1 MRKSDSANPFSKL
14 KGVTQVIVKL
24 PFGTRLVLAIM
35 HLAVITLGF
44 LIMLLVMSF
53 NVWVFLAVVPGL
65 AVGKLITSGMPLPDL
80 KQVGTFAQGSTVYTA
95 RGDQCCSADCCE

>member
-53 NVWVFLAVVPGL
+53 NVWVFLVAISGL
-65 AVGKLITSGMPLPDL
+65 TIGKIIAGTMKIADL
-80 KQVGTFAQGSTVYTA
+80 KRVGMIAGGFSVYNA
-95 RGDQCCSADCCE
+95 KGDQCCTDCCE